1 MSGGGP
7 WSPPGFDLA
16 TPAWGCKG
24 GGCRWPCGPEGFNSG
39 GGWPGMP
46 NRKRNIVVSCG
57 VTGLLW
63 SLHFDRCKLSFAEI
77 YVVVQFCPWFKFYFL
92 LFLGMVIYDN
102 EFETTKNKIQ
112 TKDKTEPQHI
122 WLLPKAHALS
132 HFQNYENIQ
141 LTLCW
146 WTLG

>member
-1 MSGGGP
+1 MEISLENLYVDIGAYRVNLSRTLTWGWIGRTMGLMSGGGP

-92 LFLGMVIYDN
+92 LFLGMVMYDN
-102 EFETTKNKIQ
+102 EFETMKNKI
-112 TKDKTEPQHI
+112 
-122 WLLPKAHALS
+122 
-132 HFQNYENIQ
+132 
-141 LTLCW
+141 
-146 WTLG
+146 

>member
-1 MSGGGP
+1 
-7 WSPPGFDLA
+7 
-16 TPAWGCKG
+16 
-24 GGCRWPCGPEGFNSG
+24 
-39 GGWPGMP
+39 MP

-92 LFLGMVIYDN
+92 LSLGMVIYDN

-122 WLLPKAHALS
+122 
-132 HFQNYENIQ
+132 
-141 LTLCW
+141 
-146 WTLG
+146 

>member
-1 MSGGGP
+1 
-7 WSPPGFDLA
+7 
-16 TPAWGCKG
+16 
-24 GGCRWPCGPEGFNSG
+24 
-39 GGWPGMP
+39 MP

-122 WLLPKAHALS
+122 
-132 HFQNYENIQ
+132 
-141 LTLCW
+141 
-146 WTLG
+146 